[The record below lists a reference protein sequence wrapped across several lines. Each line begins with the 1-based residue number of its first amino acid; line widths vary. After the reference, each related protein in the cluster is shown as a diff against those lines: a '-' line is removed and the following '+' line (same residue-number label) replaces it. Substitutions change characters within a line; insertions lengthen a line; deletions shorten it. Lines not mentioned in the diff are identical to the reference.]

1 MSTAAPKGRFAFAR
15 QQRLLTPEQFGEVF
29 GYKKQLRSFDD
40 SLTLLAAPNT
50 VGYPR
55 LGLAI
60 AKKQLRRAVDRNRC
74 KRVIRESFR
83 HIAGDLPAIDI
94 VVLARS
100 ELVRTD
106 KRQLHDKLSRHW
118 QRLAKNSQK
127 AASKNKPNTSA
138 SDHSKS

>member
-1 MSTAAPKGRFAFAR
+1 MNFKFSR
-15 QQRLLTPEQFGEVF
+15 QQRLLTPAQFSRVFAEQAV
-29 GYKKQLRSFDD
+29 RSVDG
-40 SLTLLAAPNT
+40 SLTLLAAPNN

-83 HIAGDLPAIDI
+83 SHAADLPALDI

-100 ELVRTD
+100 ELLHTD
-106 KRQLHDKLSRHW
+106 KPQLHDKLARHW
-118 QRLAKNSQK
+118 RRL
-127 AASKNKPNTSA
+127 NKRWQQA
-138 SDHSKS
+138 Q